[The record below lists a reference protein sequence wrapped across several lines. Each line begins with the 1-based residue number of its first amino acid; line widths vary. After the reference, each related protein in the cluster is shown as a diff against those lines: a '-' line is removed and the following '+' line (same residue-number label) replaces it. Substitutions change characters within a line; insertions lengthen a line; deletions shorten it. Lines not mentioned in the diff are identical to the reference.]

1 MAISHDAHTVKQFD
15 VLLANLRNLV
25 LEMGGLVEEQI
36 QHAIQALDD
45 EDLTAARE
53 VVARDQVI
61 NGLQVKAD
69 EDCVSLI
76 ALRQPLGSDL
86 RLIMSLSKIV
96 TDLERIGDEAEKIA
110 RMTIKTYD
118 GDSSPPSAKLLRDV
132 VPMAKLAQN
141 MLHNCLDALA
151 RLDVGKAVEVAR
163 AMGAALEGAV
173 RFGANGADPFGR
185 AGAARLRCP
194 DVIVFSLS
202 ARVRGYHSGISRTF
216 AFSEPSPRYRQIY
229 HVVRQAQEEAF
240 RAARPGIPAG
250 KVDEAARSAIHR
262 GGLGKYF
269 THGVGHGVGLDES
282 EEPILA
288 SGNDIILEDGM
299 VVAMGPGIYLPGE
312 FGVRLEDVVLV
323 TPTGPR
329 HLPAMSAPSP

>member
-69 EDCVSLI
+69 EDCVSMI

-151 RLDVGKAVEVAR
+151 RLDVEKAVEVAQGDDELDQEFQSALR
-163 AMGAALEGAV
+163 RLITYMMEDPRTIGHAINVIFIVKALERIG
-173 RFGANGADPFGR
+173 D
-185 AGAARLRCP
+185 
-194 DVIVFSLS
+194 
-202 ARVRGYHSGISRTF
+202 HSKNI
-216 AFSEPSPRYRQIY
+216 AEY
-229 HVVRQAQEEAF
+229 
-240 RAARPGIPAG
+240 
-250 KVDEAARSAIHR
+250 
-262 GGLGKYF
+262 L
-269 THGVGHGVGLDES
+269 
-282 EEPILA
+282 
-288 SGNDIILEDGM
+288 
-299 VVAMGPGIYLPGE
+299 IYLVKGKD
-312 FGVRLEDVVLV
+312 VRHVSMDVLV
-323 TPTGPR
+323 QDA
-329 HLPAMSAPSP
+329 LE

>member
-1 MAISHDAHTVKQFD
+1 MAISQDAHTVKQFD

-69 EDCVSLI
+69 EDCVSMI

-151 RLDVGKAVEVAR
+151 RLDVEKAVEVAQGDDELDQEFQSALR
-163 AMGAALEGAV
+163 RLITYMMEDPRTIGHAINVIFIVKALERIGDHSKNIAEYLIYLVKGKDV
-173 RFGANGADPFGR
+173 RHVSM
-185 AGAARLRCP
+185 
-194 DVIVFSLS
+194 DVLVQDAL
-202 ARVRGYHSGISRTF
+202 
-216 AFSEPSPRYRQIY
+216 
-229 HVVRQAQEEAF
+229 QEE
-240 RAARPGIPAG
+240 
-250 KVDEAARSAIHR
+250 
-262 GGLGKYF
+262 
-269 THGVGHGVGLDES
+269 
-282 EEPILA
+282 
-288 SGNDIILEDGM
+288 
-299 VVAMGPGIYLPGE
+299 
-312 FGVRLEDVVLV
+312 
-323 TPTGPR
+323 
-329 HLPAMSAPSP
+329 

>member
-1 MAISHDAHTVKQFD
+1 M
-15 VLLANLRNLV
+15 
-25 LEMGGLVEEQI
+25 EQI

-151 RLDVGKAVEVAR
+151 RLDVEKAVEVAQGDDELDQEFQSALR
-163 AMGAALEGAV
+163 RLITYMMEDPRTIGHAINVIFIVKALERIG
-173 RFGANGADPFGR
+173 D
-185 AGAARLRCP
+185 
-194 DVIVFSLS
+194 
-202 ARVRGYHSGISRTF
+202 HSKNI
-216 AFSEPSPRYRQIY
+216 AEY
-229 HVVRQAQEEAF
+229 
-240 RAARPGIPAG
+240 
-250 KVDEAARSAIHR
+250 
-262 GGLGKYF
+262 L
-269 THGVGHGVGLDES
+269 
-282 EEPILA
+282 
-288 SGNDIILEDGM
+288 
-299 VVAMGPGIYLPGE
+299 IYLVKGKD
-312 FGVRLEDVVLV
+312 VRHVSMDVLV
-323 TPTGPR
+323 QDA
-329 HLPAMSAPSP
+329 LKEE

>member
-1 MAISHDAHTVKQFD
+1 MAISQDAHTVKQFD

-61 NGLQVKAD
+61 NGLQVKTD
-69 EDCVSLI
+69 EDCVSII

-132 VPMAKLAQN
+132 VPMAKLAQD
-141 MLHNCLDALA
+141 MLHGCLDALA
-151 RLDVGKAVEVAR
+151 RLDVEKAVEVAQGDDELDQEFQSALR
-163 AMGAALEGAV
+163 RLITYMMEDPRTIGHAINVIFIVKALERIG
-173 RFGANGADPFGR
+173 D
-185 AGAARLRCP
+185 
-194 DVIVFSLS
+194 
-202 ARVRGYHSGISRTF
+202 HSKNI
-216 AFSEPSPRYRQIY
+216 AEY
-229 HVVRQAQEEAF
+229 
-240 RAARPGIPAG
+240 
-250 KVDEAARSAIHR
+250 
-262 GGLGKYF
+262 L
-269 THGVGHGVGLDES
+269 
-282 EEPILA
+282 
-288 SGNDIILEDGM
+288 
-299 VVAMGPGIYLPGE
+299 IYLVKGKD
-312 FGVRLEDVVLV
+312 VRHVSMDVLV
-323 TPTGPR
+323 QDA
-329 HLPAMSAPSP
+329 LKEE

>member
-1 MAISHDAHTVKQFD
+1 MTISQDAHTVKQFD
-15 VLLANLRNLV
+15 VLLAYLRNLV

-141 MLHNCLDALA
+141 MLHGCLDALA
-151 RLDVGKAVEVAR
+151 RLDVEKAVEVAQGDDELDQEFQSALR
-163 AMGAALEGAV
+163 RLITYMMEDPRTIGHAINVIFIVKALERIG
-173 RFGANGADPFGR
+173 D
-185 AGAARLRCP
+185 
-194 DVIVFSLS
+194 
-202 ARVRGYHSGISRTF
+202 HSKNI
-216 AFSEPSPRYRQIY
+216 AEY
-229 HVVRQAQEEAF
+229 
-240 RAARPGIPAG
+240 
-250 KVDEAARSAIHR
+250 
-262 GGLGKYF
+262 L
-269 THGVGHGVGLDES
+269 
-282 EEPILA
+282 
-288 SGNDIILEDGM
+288 
-299 VVAMGPGIYLPGE
+299 IYLVKGKD
-312 FGVRLEDVVLV
+312 VRHVSMDVLV
-323 TPTGPR
+323 QDA
-329 HLPAMSAPSP
+329 LKEE